1 MAYKTDKLNHFA
13 ELKKKREE
21 RLNVLQNEINEAE
34 KVISDKEKQYQ
45 QALSEDKDDNAVQLL
60 DEIAKLR
67 NDITIRIDKSKMLNT
82 GEAAVRN
89 ERAAA
94 AMVEYKENKK
104 EFDKAVS
111 KKEQELNKIKEQY
124 IAKVHEIVKFSK
136 EFQKL
141 NMRYSGIPVS
151 VGDKQNKILFNQNQT
166 IQAGKYRIENF
177 SGGNQ

>member
-1 MAYKTDKLNHFA
+1 MTYKTDKLKQFA

-21 RLNVLQNEINEAE
+21 RLTVLQNEINKSE
-34 KVISDKEKQYQ
+34 KVIADKEGQYQ
-45 QALSEDKDDNAVQLL
+45 QALNQDDDENAVKLL

-67 NDITIRIDKSKMLNT
+67 NDIRIRRDKSHMLNT
-82 GEAAVRN
+82 GETAVKN

-111 KKEQELNKIKEQY
+111 KQEQELNKIKEQY
-124 IAKVHEIVKFSK
+124 IAKVHEIVDFSK

-141 NMRYSGIPVS
+141 NTRYSGIPAII
-151 VGDKQNKILFNQNQT
+151 GDRHGKVLFNQNQT

-177 SGGNQ
+177 TGGNQ

>member
-67 NDITIRIDKSKMLNT
+67 NDITIRRDK
-82 GEAAVRN
+82 
-89 ERAAA
+89 
-94 AMVEYKENKK
+94 
-104 EFDKAVS
+104 
-111 KKEQELNKIKEQY
+111 
-124 IAKVHEIVKFSK
+124 
-136 EFQKL
+136 
-141 NMRYSGIPVS
+141 
-151 VGDKQNKILFNQNQT
+151 
-166 IQAGKYRIENF
+166 
-177 SGGNQ
+177 